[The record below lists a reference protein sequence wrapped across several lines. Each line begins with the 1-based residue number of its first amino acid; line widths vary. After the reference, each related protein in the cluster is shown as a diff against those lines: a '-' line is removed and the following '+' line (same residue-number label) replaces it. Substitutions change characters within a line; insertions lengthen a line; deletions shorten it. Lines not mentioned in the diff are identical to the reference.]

1 MSDKNESLFQNLV
14 VRLAKIHGAVYH
26 EPEVIPMTEA
36 LSFLDDLEQMLDS
49 SVDDEHIGIAYR
61 VLMSEL
67 ADEVCSM
74 CITQLRRKCDRIRDK
89 ASIIAAP

>member
-1 MSDKNESLFQNLV
+1 MNEQNDTIFQNLV

-26 EPEVIPMTEA
+26 EPECLQMSDA
-36 LSFLDDLEQMLDS
+36 LRFLDDMEAMLDES
-49 SVDDEHIGIAYR
+49 DAGDHIGIAYR
-61 VLMSEL
+61 VLISEL

-74 CITQLRRKCDRIRDK
+74 CIQQLRRKADRIRDK